1 MPDALVYATSAVA
14 LVVAAFA
21 GWHTLKSYRFSN
33 PLFYAIAL
41 VEALLLVALVWGI
54 VAAASTDRDIETG
67 LYLSYLVTTVL
78 IPPAAVLWGVGDK
91 TRWGTGVV
99 AVALFTVSIMLIRT
113 HQIWVGHG

>member
-1 MPDALVYATSAVA
+1 MPDALVYATSLVA
-14 LVVAAFA
+14 LAAAVFA
-21 GWHTLKSYRFSN
+21 AWHTAKSYRFSN
-33 PLFYAIAL
+33 PLFYALAV
-41 VEALLLVALVWGI
+41 VEVLLVIALVWGI
-54 VAAASTDRDIETG
+54 VAVANTDRDFERA

-78 IPPAAVLWGVGDK
+78 IPPLAVFWGIGDK